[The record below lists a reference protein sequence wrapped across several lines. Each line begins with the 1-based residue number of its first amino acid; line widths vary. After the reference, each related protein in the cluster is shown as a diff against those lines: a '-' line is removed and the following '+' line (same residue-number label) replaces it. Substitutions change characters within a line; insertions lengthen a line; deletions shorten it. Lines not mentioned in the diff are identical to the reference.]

1 MDKEKRQDII
11 QKVMALYL
19 QFGIRSVTMDDV
31 VREVGISKKTL
42 YQYFTDKSEL
52 VAAAIDCDSNLQNK
66 EHEEA
71 IEGASNAI
79 EKMLKFYNFQMKMIK
94 NYNPSMI
101 YDLKKYYPEVHRKFV
116 EQKREIIYENVLS
129 NLNQGKSEGLYRQE
143 LNQEVIAILNLLR
156 VEAFVNST
164 LYRPEELLT
173 KEFFTEMFTYHMYGI
188 LSEKGRKILEQNID
202 KLR

>member
-52 VAAAIDCDSNLQNK
+52 VAAVIDCDSNLKSK

-79 EKMLKFYNFQMKMIK
+79 EKMLK
-94 NYNPSMI
+94 P
-101 YDLKKYYPEVHRKFV
+101 LP
-116 EQKREIIYENVLS
+116 
-129 NLNQGKSEGLYRQE
+129 
-143 LNQEVIAILNLLR
+143 
-156 VEAFVNST
+156 
-164 LYRPEELLT
+164 
-173 KEFFTEMFTYHMYGI
+173 
-188 LSEKGRKILEQNID
+188 
-202 KLR
+202 

>member
-52 VAAAIDCDSNLQNK
+52 VAAVIDCDSNLKSK

-101 YDLKKYYPEVHRKFV
+101 YDLKKYYPEVHGKFV